1 MAIFLRVLG
10 ALVIAVGLLDVFQTL
25 FHPAGRGAMSDWI
38 ARVIWRTFRRLS
50 RRNRGL
56 LTLAGP
62 VAILITIVTWAVL
75 TVLGFA
81 LIYLP
86 EMNAGYVYTNG
97 IPQDPNAHF
106 WGAVNCSIGALIT
119 LSDGVYAKPV
129 WMRLLRSSEAVIGF
143 GLLTASMSWLLSLY
157 PVLEN
162 RRSVAHRASLLH
174 HAELE
179 TGQNLFG
186 ERSTTV
192 ENLIYG
198 LAADLTTLRNQMVQ
212 FPISYYFHMDE
223 DNTALAGILPYMA
236 EIADRAV
243 AVRDAP
249 MLQIAGTALGGAV
262 EDFLVALAEI
272 FLKMQKHDKR
282 EIMLRYAQEQ
292 MFDPVVLGS
301 PYLVSDQKQRSN
313 S

>member
-10 ALVIAVGLLDVFQTL
+10 ALVIAVGLTDVFQTL

-38 ARVIWRTFRRLS
+38 ARVIWKTFRRLS
-50 RRNRGL
+50 SRNRGF
-56 LTLAGP
+56 LTFAGP
-62 VAILITIVTWAVL
+62 VAILVTITTWAVL

-86 EMNAGYVYTNG
+86 DINAGYVYTNG
-97 IPQDPNAHF
+97 IHQATIPL
-106 WGAVNCSIGALIT
+106 WGAVDSSIEALIT
-119 LSDGVYAKPV
+119 LSDGAYAKPV
-129 WMRLLRSSEAVIGF
+129 WMRLMRSSEAVIGF

-162 RRSVAHRASLLH
+162 RRSVAHRATLLH

-179 TGQNLFG
+179 TGKNLFG

-192 ENLIYG
+192 ETLIYG
-198 LAADLTTLRNQMVQ
+198 MAADLTTLRNQMVQ

-223 DNTALAGILPYMA
+223 NNTALAGILPYIA
-236 EIADRAV
+236 ELADRAV

-262 EDFLVALAEI
+262 EDFLQVLAEI
-272 FLKMQKHDKR
+272 FLRMPKHDKR
-282 EIMLRYAQEQ
+282 EILLRYADEQ
-292 MFDPVVLGS
+292 MFEPVVLGS
-301 PYLVSDQKQRSN
+301 PYLVADQKQ
-313 S
+313 